1 MKSIRDFLINLG
13 LEENNEYSDEYMNQS
28 TFENKDFRL
37 FVKYYIKCEVFDICF
52 YDSTEVCKATFF
64 SERLLKEFVL
74 IKKHE
79 YEECCFLNFIQ
90 EVEKI
95 TNIRK
100 YYNSYGFVNDVII
113 CNNKG
118 APLIRIRKK
127 HDFLLEICLVAL
139 KEDNLYPIPTNMIS
153 SKDNNNL
160 FDLKERIVDCLT
172 NSNNSAFE
180 GFLYED
186 GAEVSIYP

>member
-1 MKSIRDFLINLG
+1 MESIRKFLIDLD
-13 LEENNEYSDEYMNQS
+13 LEENNKYSDEYTNQS
-28 TFENKDFRL
+28 TFENKNFRL
-37 FVKYYIKCEVFDICF
+37 FVRYYMKGEVFDICF
-52 YDSTEVCKATFF
+52 FDSTEVCKAIFF

-90 EVEKI
+90 EIEKI

-118 APLIRIRKK
+118 ASLIRIRKK

-139 KEDNLYPIPTNMIS
+139 KENNLYPLPTNMIS
-153 SKDNNNL
+153 SKDSNNL
-160 FDLKERIVDCLT
+160 FDLKDRIVDYLT

-180 GFLYED
+180 GFLYEN
-186 GAEVSIYP
+186 GANISICL